1 MGAMARLTLHP
12 DTGFTFRH
20 MNQMRISEV
29 ADRVGVPTSTVR
41 YYERVGLI
49 PEPART
55 HSGYRAY
62 DAAAEARLLFITRS
76 KRLGLTLDEV
86 RDLMVVWD
94 GTNCSATQVRMA
106 ELVAAKRADIVRR
119 IHELEQFAEQLDEV
133 HAALSATA
141 ESETCSADLQC
152 CAPGVPDRPV
162 ALLTSAALQVSS

>member
-1 MGAMARLTLHP
+1 MARLTLHP
-12 DTGFTFRH
+12 HAGFTLRR
-20 MNQMRISEV
+20 MNGMRISEV

-41 YYERVGLI
+41 YYERIGLI

-62 DAAAEARLLFITRS
+62 DAAAEARLLFITRG

-86 RDLMVVWD
+86 RDLMIVWD

-106 ELVAAKRADIVRR
+106 ELIAAKRADIVAR
-119 IHELEQFAEQLDEV
+119 IHELEQFVEQLDGV
-133 HAALSATA
+133 HAALSASA
-141 ESETCSADLQC
+141 GPETCSADLQC

-162 ALLTSAALQVSS
+162 ALLRSAALQVSS